1 MSELLCEASETLEN
15 TEPHTERFHTGKG
28 NLLRWD
34 RKEEQLDPSDVV
46 VPFYEQEELI

>member
-1 MSELLCEASETLEN
+1 MSELLYAASETLEN
-15 TEPHTERFHTGKG
+15 TDPHTERFHMGKG
-28 NLLRWD
+28 NLHWD